1 MKKYKI
7 YIKTG
12 KIEKLDHQFDITE
25 LENALDFLIIEQQ
38 IIELIVI
45 ESSSLFCE
53 IDKVIDERIS
63 IGEIGKLF
71 DKVVAIKC
79 LKSSIVFVSIIVI
92 NKFLL
97 I

>member
-45 ESSSLFCE
+45 EHNFQNDC
-53 IDKVIDERIS
+53 D
-63 IGEIGKLF
+63 F
-71 DKVVAIKC
+71 PF
-79 LKSSIVFVSIIVI
+79 FVYHGNLEKYENFKKELHTV
-92 NKFLL
+92 LL
-97 I
+97 IEESKKANKKVKK